1 MTAKP
6 EFEHS
11 IPIHPKAG
19 NRIIGRQP
27 NFDLIYLIA
36 NTKLGYMLLI
46 NIEEIHLDNI
56 ARCILKTADIA

>member
-6 EFEHS
+6 EFQHS

-19 NRIIGRQP
+19 NRIIGSQP

-36 NTKLGYMLLI
+36 NTKLGDKLYYAA
-46 NIEEIHLDNI
+46 H
-56 ARCILKTADIA
+56 